1 MNKKVTLI
9 VALGCIYAGAA
20 NTVNYDLL
28 GRRGSKMNSPMVY
41 KNIDYS
47 KMEKK
52 KQEVIGAP
60 LDNKALMKRG
70 SGLLNGIVA
79 LEGAY
84 CNKGLDNTTNYPVPF
99 YLKRCYA
106 NGCVPAETFDH
117 VSGSNGYMAHS
128 NMYFKPVPRW
138 SNYSP
143 NYTVVNTNSF
153 ISGQYSIT
161 DEYYPFNNSNT
172 YVPSHYGYQQDS
184 IRYLSLS
191 PEQRDYISKRWA
203 IQSWYDTPNYGN
215 NQEFGKVGVHMTVD
229 ARPVRL
235 NNDDNA
241 KPTFVQLSANNQFTP
256 TPITEVASSRMYNT
270 IKAIAKEPVIY
281 VGKNSPAYPANP
293 SWMGSQ
299 GPQIYVGVHAGIEP
313 GADDSLTRYRWAA
326 RDLDNYIY
334 DNRTIEIVG
343 AGNYAVRFNNKHL
356 ASRAHASNAITV
368 GAADGYSFTIAGY
381 TSNISRY
388 CTQGFANCSSL
399 RDGSKKPEIY
409 NYAHFYMNDL
419 KRTYNGSDGNWV
431 YPPLY
436 DGTEVA
442 AAYTAGMVADL
453 LTVNP
458 FYRWHP
464 EVVKALLITSGDN
477 ALNTPYP
484 HTPVTTAVP
493 TYQTLL
499 FDKDH
504 QNEYHYSRYWIGD
517 INMLKTHV
525 ENSRKE
531 IRFSVK
537 RPEGKTH
544 FSAAISWLTS
554 GRDIATFGKIAQD
567 FDLEVY
573 ERNTD
578 NIDNLTGSSKAY
590 SGSLNNSFEKVSFTS
605 SAQYLMFRIQLYS
618 ENSATENKDQVV
630 LGFDLAAAN

>member
-20 NTVNYDLL
+20 TTVNYDLL

-41 KNIDYS
+41 RNIDYS

-52 KQEVIGAP
+52 KQEVISTP
-60 LDNKALMKRG
+60 HDNKALMKRG
-70 SGLLNGIVA
+70 SGLLNGVVA

-106 NGCVPAETFDH
+106 NGCAPAETFDH
-117 VSGSNGYMAHS
+117 VSGPNGYMAHS
-128 NMYFKPVPRW
+128 NLYFMQVPRLQ
-138 SNYSP
+138 NYTP
-143 NYTVVNTNSF
+143 NYTVVNTMSYLSN
-153 ISGQYSIT
+153 QYGIVY
-161 DEYYPFNNSNT
+161 ENYPFNIST
-172 YVPSHYGYQQDS
+172 IHVPSHYGYPQDS
-184 IRYLSLS
+184 IRYLALS
-191 PEQRDYISKRWA
+191 VEQREYVSKRWA

-235 NNDDNA
+235 NNDGNA
-241 KPTFVQLSANNQFTP
+241 KPTFIQLGQSNQFTP

-281 VGKNSPAYPANP
+281 VGKNSPDHPANP

-313 GADDSLTRYRWAA
+313 GTDDSLTRYRAEA
-326 RDLDNYIY
+326 KELDNYIY
-334 DNRTIEIVG
+334 DHRTIEIVG

-356 ASRAHASNAITV
+356 ASRAHAANAITV

-381 TSNISRY
+381 TSNISKY
-388 CTQGFANCSSL
+388 CTDGIENCNSL

-409 NYAHFYMNDL
+409 NYAHFYMNEL
-419 KRTYNGSDGNWV
+419 KRTYYGD
-431 YPPLY
+431 YTIAFPPLY

-477 ALNTPYP
+477 PLNSPYP
-484 HTPVTTAVP
+484 HTPATTAVP

-504 QNEYHYSRYWIGD
+504 QDEYHYSRYWIGD
-517 INMLKTHV
+517 INKLKTHFTDSM
-525 ENSRKE
+525 NE
-531 IRFSVK
+531 IRFAVK

-544 FSAAISWLTS
+544 FTAAISWLTS
-554 GRDIATFGKIAQD
+554 GRDIATLGKIAQD
-567 FDLEVY
+567 FDLRVY

-578 NIDNLTGSSKAY
+578 DIDNVSGTNKASSV
-590 SGSLNNSFEKVSFTS
+590 SWNNSFEKVSFTS
-605 SAQYLMFRIQLYS
+605 SAPYLLFRIQLFG
-618 ENSATENKDQVV
+618 ENNGTENKDQVV
-630 LGFDLAAAN
+630 LGFDLASAN